1 MMIQTRLVVFA
12 ILVIV
17 VPALVMVITVV
28 MIVGVSRL
36 FSLHLI
42 RLRRHPPHEA
52 LSALLAVLNAWVKPL
67 LNFHVDVSLLS
78 FHVHTFKRRRFVR
91 GWAVSLSLKHS
102 WTRPWRL
109 IGVIVESIS
118 ALSLCVCSNLT
129 IPFMKVS

>member
-42 RLRRHPPHEA
+42 RLRRHPMVVA
-52 LSALLAVLNAWVKPL
+52 GSMTLQCKQINATAP
-67 LNFHVDVSLLS
+67 FRQC
-78 FHVHTFKRRRFVR
+78 RRYVNRSNAA
-91 GWAVSLSLKHS
+91 WSPTDK
-102 WTRPWRL
+102 
-109 IGVIVESIS
+109 
-118 ALSLCVCSNLT
+118 VC
-129 IPFMKVS
+129 